1 MSLLIW
7 CLIIAAS
14 LVVLVPFFGIV
25 YMSYIVENHVRKY
38 DE

>member
-1 MSLLIW
+1 MSILIW

-25 YMSYIVENHVRKY
+25 YMSYIMGKHVRKY